1 MELRWIILLALWT
14 LLAGPIFQQTSGPH
28 RTPHVA
34 ASKQ

>member
-14 LLAGPIFQQTSGPH
+14 LLAGPIFNQNAGPQ
-28 RTPHVA
+28 RSQHVA